1 MGVLSELVSRLRDYP
16 QVLVTAN
23 YPTVARNA
31 VAKVLG
37 VSPDDRANIRLVG
50 DMVSDGS
57 RGQLRAMVAGVAALE
72 RNKRR
77 YPGIWVDSCIS
88 VWVTSWL
95 ITGIGLVVYLY
106 LHLAVL
112 SLLSRGPTAWDSFVS
127 MARSPFYLSI
137 DVILLAGILIHGL
150 NGLRIALTGFD
161 IDVRKQKML
170 FGTLMLGAAILLAL
184 AALKIFGG

>member
-1 MGVLSELVSRLRDYP
+1 MWAY
-16 QVLVTAN
+16 
-23 YPTVARNA
+23 A
-31 VAKVLG
+31 VN
-37 VSPDDRANIRLVG
+37 R
-50 DMVSDGS
+50 
-57 RGQLRAMVAGVAALE
+57 
-72 RNKRR
+72 
-77 YPGIWVDSCIS
+77 
-88 VWVTSWL
+88 

-127 MARSPFYLSI
+127 MARSPFYLSL

-161 IDVRKQKML
+161 VGVRQQKML
-170 FGTLMLGAAILLAL
+170 FGVLMLGAAILLAV